1 MAKKSI
7 NLVEMAMHYRQIV
20 ILIVCCLVA
29 FGIYSLPN
37 MKKNE
42 FPDFTVREGIVAA
55 VAPGMTSQQI
65 EQQVTKRLEDY
76 IFTYKEVRKDKTYSM
91 SRDGI
96 VYIRVVLNDDL
107 DNKDEFWSKFKH
119 GISQFKS
126 SLPKSVAAVVVNDDF
141 GDTSALLITIE
152 SDEKTYAELHDY
164 ADALSD
170 RLRTISSVGRLSVSG
185 MRQEQIT
192 VRLDYDRLSHYGL
205 SDRTVASTL
214 LQNGLTTS
222 GGRVKDA
229 EKNIPVYVA
238 PSLNTAYEVGQQII
252 FSTPD
257 GGTVRL
263 RDIATITREYPDPE
277 SIITNNGKKCL
288 LLSVEMKKG
297 ENVVKMGEEIDRELE
312 AFQAQLPTE
321 VSIFRITDQSK
332 VVGDSVFDF
341 LRELATAVVTVILV
355 VLLLLPAKVAF
366 VAAFTIPVTIFTSL
380 GLFYAFGI
388 ELNTV
393 TLAALMVTLGL
404 IVDDSIIIIDNYLEQ
419 IGEGKSRW
427 YATINSATHF
437 FKSIL
442 TATLAISITFFP
454 FLVTCTGVIHDFLLS
469 FPWAISIVLFVSLIV
484 ASLFVP
490 FLQYFF
496 IRKPLKSAAQEQM
509 RPGGRKPFSFLA
521 LVQSG
526 YDWLLSCCLARPW
539 VTLAVGVVCVVLG
552 AILFASLPQKSLPTA
567 DRDQFAVEIFTPY
580 GSSLKTTAT
589 VADSVEHML
598 RRDSRVVSV
607 TSFKGTSSPRFHSS
621 YAPQMPGL
629 NYAQFIVNTASIEAT
644 VEVLDDYA
652 DVWADRFPEAVVKF
666 KQLDYTTPE
675 CPVEIRL
682 SAADEGLLVREA
694 DKVEAIMR
702 QQPDLKLVRTNYAE
716 PMPSVGIRVKSDEA
730 ARLGLSNAAIESTLA
745 LRYGSGVS
753 LASVWEGDTEVPIVI
768 TGCHSDSVS
777 ASRLGDELIP
787 VMGGL
792 RNVPLRQVAD
802 IVPEYHHGQI
812 VRRNGVPTITVMA
825 DLVRGTNAETATRN
839 VVSHVA
845 EAQLSPDVTVAVG
858 GEHEDSKEKMDPVMA
873 GLGVAAAIIFFIL
886 VSHFGKLSLSF
897 ILFACV
903 SLCVPG
909 AALGLK
915 ILGVPYS
922 VTCVLGMVSLM
933 GIIVRNG
940 IIMYDYAEELRRDEH
955 MEVPDAIYHSASRRM
970 RPIVLTSAAASVGV
984 VPMILGGSS
993 LWMPMG
999 TVVCVGTLV
1008 SMFFILTVLPCAYLV
1023 AFRKGDKARRVRLYQ
1038 EAKATV

>member
-1 MAKKSI
+1 
-7 NLVEMAMHYRQIV
+7 MHYRQIV
-20 ILIVCCLVA
+20 ILLVCCLVA

-42 FPDFTVREGIVAA
+42 FPDFTVREGIVVA
-55 VAPGMTSQQI
+55 VAPGMTSQQME
-65 EQQVTKRLEDY
+65 EQVAKRLEDY

-96 VYIRVVLNDDL
+96 VYVRVVLNDDL
-107 DNKDEFWSKFKH
+107 ENKDEFWSKFKH
-119 GISQFKS
+119 GVSQFKGN
-126 SLPKSVAAVVVNDDF
+126 LPRNVAAVVVNDDF

-152 SDEKTYAELHDY
+152 SDEKTYAELNDY
-164 ADALSD
+164 AESLCD
-170 RLRTISSVGRLSVSG
+170 RLRTISSVGRLTVSG
-185 MRQEQIT
+185 LQKEQIT
-192 VRLDYDRLSHYGL
+192 VKLDYDRLAHYGL
-205 SDRTVASTL
+205 SDRSVASTL

-229 EKNIPVYVA
+229 DKNIPVYVA
-238 PSLNTAYEVGQQII
+238 PQLNTAYEVGQQIV
-252 FSTPD
+252 FSSPD

-263 RDIATITREYPDPE
+263 RDIATIKREYPDPE
-277 SIITNNGKKCL
+277 SVITNNGRKCL

-297 ENVVKMGEEIDRELE
+297 ENVVEMGEEVDRELA
-312 AFQAQLPTE
+312 AFQSQLPTE
-321 VSIFRITDQSK
+321 VSIFRITDQSR
-332 VVGDSVFDF
+332 VVADSVADF

-355 VLLLLPAKVAF
+355 VLLLLPVKVAL

-380 GLFYAFGI
+380 GLFYALGI

-427 YATINSATHF
+427 HATINSATHF

-469 FPWAISIVLFVSLIV
+469 FPWAITIVLGVSLIV

-496 IRKPLKSAAQEQM
+496 IRKPLKTADQNKM

-521 LVQSG
+521 LVQG
-526 YDWLLSCCLARPW
+526 AYDWLLARCLSRPW
-539 VTLAVGVVCVVLG
+539 VTLAVGVLCVALG
-552 AILFASLPQKSLPTA
+552 SALFLSLPQKSLPTA

-580 GSSLKTTAT
+580 GSSLSAT
-589 VADSVEHML
+589 SAVADSVEHVL

-621 YAPQMPGL
+621 YAPQMPSR
-629 NYAQFIVNTASIEAT
+629 NYAQFIVNTVSIEAT
-644 VEVLDDYA
+644 EAVLDDYA
-652 DVWADRFPEAVVKF
+652 DVWADHFPNAVVKF
-666 KQLDYTTPE
+666 KQLDYTNPE

-682 SAADEGLLVREA
+682 SSSDEGLLVREA
-694 DKVEAIMR
+694 DRVESIMR
-702 QQPDLKLVRTNYAE
+702 QQPELKLVRTNYAE
-716 PMPSVGIRVKSDEA
+716 PMPSVGVRVKSDEA

-768 TGCHSDSVS
+768 MGCLADSVS
-777 ASRLGDELIP
+777 ASRIADELIP

-802 IVPEYHHGQI
+802 VVPEYHHGQI
-812 VRRNGVPTITVMA
+812 VRRNGVPTITIMA
-825 DLVRGTNAETATRN
+825 DVVRGANVEDVTKS
-839 VVSHVA
+839 VVSSVESA
-845 EAQLSPDVTVAVG
+845 NLSPEVSVAVG

-873 GLGVAAAIIFFIL
+873 GLAIAAVIIFFIL

-940 IIMYDYAEELRRDEH
+940 IIMYDYAEELRHDEH

-984 VPMILGGSS
+984 IPMILGGSS

-999 TVVCVGTLV
+999 TVVCVGTVV

-1023 AFRKGDKARRVRLYQ
+1023 AFRKGDKERRIRLSREQ
-1038 EAKATV
+1038 KA

>member
-1 MAKKSI
+1 
-7 NLVEMAMHYRQIV
+7 MHYRQIV
-20 ILIVCCLVA
+20 ILLVCCLVA

-42 FPDFTVREGIVAA
+42 FPDFTVREGIVVA
-55 VAPGMTSQQI
+55 VAPGMTSQQME
-65 EQQVTKRLEDY
+65 EQVAKRLEDY

-96 VYIRVVLNDDL
+96 VYVRVVLNDDL
-107 DNKDEFWSKFKH
+107 ENKDEFWSKFKH
-119 GISQFKS
+119 GVSQFKGN
-126 SLPKSVAAVVVNDDF
+126 LPRNVAAVVVNDDF

-152 SDEKTYAELHDY
+152 SDEKTYAELNDY
-164 ADALSD
+164 AESLCD
-170 RLRTISSVGRLSVSG
+170 RLRTISSVGRLTVSG
-185 MRQEQIT
+185 LQKEQIT
-192 VRLDYDRLSHYGL
+192 VKLDYDRLAHYGL
-205 SDRTVASTL
+205 SDRSVASTL

-229 EKNIPVYVA
+229 DKNIPVYVA
-238 PSLNTAYEVGQQII
+238 PQLNTAYEVGQQIV
-252 FSTPD
+252 FSSPD

-263 RDIATITREYPDPE
+263 RDIATIKREYPDPE
-277 SIITNNGKKCL
+277 SVITNNGRKCL

-297 ENVVKMGEEIDRELE
+297 ENVVEMGEEVDRELA
-312 AFQAQLPTE
+312 AFQSQLPTE
-321 VSIFRITDQSK
+321 VSIFRITDQSR
-332 VVGDSVFDF
+332 VVADSVADF

-355 VLLLLPAKVAF
+355 VLLLLPVKVAL

-380 GLFYAFGI
+380 GLFYALGI

-427 YATINSATHF
+427 HATINSATHF

-454 FLVTCTGVIHDFLLS
+454 FLVSCTGVIHDFLLS
-469 FPWAISIVLFVSLIV
+469 FPWAITIVLGVSLIV

-496 IRKPLKSAAQEQM
+496 IRKPLKTADQNKM

-521 LVQSG
+521 LVQG
-526 YDWLLSCCLARPW
+526 AYDWLLARCLSRPW
-539 VTLAVGVVCVVLG
+539 VTLAVGVLCVALG
-552 AILFASLPQKSLPTA
+552 SALFLSLPQKSLPTA

-580 GSSLKTTAT
+580 GSSLSAT
-589 VADSVEHML
+589 SAVADSVEHVL

-621 YAPQMPGL
+621 YAPQMPSR
-629 NYAQFIVNTASIEAT
+629 NYAQFIVNTVSIEAT
-644 VEVLDDYA
+644 EAVLDDYA
-652 DVWADRFPEAVVKF
+652 DVWADHFPNAVVKF
-666 KQLDYTTPE
+666 KQLDYTNPE

-682 SAADEGLLVREA
+682 SSSDEGLLVREA
-694 DKVEAIMR
+694 DRVESIMR
-702 QQPDLKLVRTNYAE
+702 QQPELKLVRTNYAE
-716 PMPSVGIRVKSDEA
+716 PMPSVGVRVKSDEA

-768 TGCHSDSVS
+768 MGCLADSVS
-777 ASRLGDELIP
+777 ASRIADELIP

-802 IVPEYHHGQI
+802 VVPEYHHGQI
-812 VRRNGVPTITVMA
+812 VRRNGVPTITIMA
-825 DLVRGTNAETATRN
+825 DVVRGANVEDVTKS
-839 VVSHVA
+839 VVSSVESA
-845 EAQLSPDVTVAVG
+845 NLSPEVSVAVG

-873 GLGVAAAIIFFIL
+873 GLAIAAVIIFFIL

-940 IIMYDYAEELRRDEH
+940 IIMYDYAEELRHDEH

-984 VPMILGGSS
+984 IPMILGGSS

-999 TVVCVGTLV
+999 TVVCVGTVV

-1023 AFRKGDKARRVRLYQ
+1023 AFRKGDKERRIRLSREQ
-1038 EAKATV
+1038 KA

>member
-1 MAKKSI
+1 
-7 NLVEMAMHYRQIV
+7 MHYRQIV
-20 ILIVCCLVA
+20 ILLVCCLVA

-42 FPDFTVREGIVAA
+42 FPDFTVREGIVVA
-55 VAPGMTSQQI
+55 VAPGMTSQQME
-65 EQQVTKRLEDY
+65 EQVAKRLEDY

-96 VYIRVVLNDDL
+96 VYVRVVLNDDL
-107 DNKDEFWSKFKH
+107 ENKDEFWSKFKH
-119 GISQFKS
+119 GVSQFKGN
-126 SLPKSVAAVVVNDDF
+126 LPRNVAAVVVNDDF

-152 SDEKTYAELHDY
+152 SDEKTYAELNDY
-164 ADALSD
+164 AESLCD
-170 RLRTISSVGRLSVSG
+170 RLRTISSVGRLTVSG
-185 MRQEQIT
+185 LQKEQIT
-192 VRLDYDRLSHYGL
+192 VKLDYDRLAHYGL
-205 SDRTVASTL
+205 SDRSVASTL

-229 EKNIPVYVA
+229 DKNIPVYVA
-238 PSLNTAYEVGQQII
+238 PQLNTAYEVGQQIV
-252 FSTPD
+252 FSSPD

-263 RDIATITREYPDPE
+263 RDIATIKREYPDPE
-277 SIITNNGKKCL
+277 SVITNNGRKCL

-297 ENVVKMGEEIDRELE
+297 ENVVEMGEEVDRELA
-312 AFQAQLPTE
+312 AFQSQLPTE
-321 VSIFRITDQSK
+321 VSIFRITDQSR
-332 VVGDSVFDF
+332 VVADSVADF

-355 VLLLLPAKVAF
+355 VLLLLPVKVAL

-380 GLFYAFGI
+380 GLFYALGI

-427 YATINSATHF
+427 HATINSATHF

-469 FPWAISIVLFVSLIV
+469 FPWAITIVLGVSLIV

-496 IRKPLKSAAQEQM
+496 IRKPLKTADQNKM

-521 LVQSG
+521 LVQG
-526 YDWLLSCCLARPW
+526 AYDWLLARCLSRPW
-539 VTLAVGVVCVVLG
+539 VTLAVGVLCVALG
-552 AILFASLPQKSLPTA
+552 AALFLSLPQKSLPTA

-580 GSSLKTTAT
+580 GSSLSAT
-589 VADSVEHML
+589 SAVADSVEHVL

-621 YAPQMPGL
+621 YAPQMPSR
-629 NYAQFIVNTASIEAT
+629 NYAQFIVNTVSIEAT
-644 VEVLDDYA
+644 EAVLDDYA
-652 DVWADRFPEAVVKF
+652 DVWADHFPNAVVKF
-666 KQLDYTTPE
+666 KQLDYTNPE

-682 SAADEGLLVREA
+682 SSSDEGLLVREA
-694 DKVEAIMR
+694 DRVESIMR
-702 QQPDLKLVRTNYAE
+702 QQPELKLVRTNYAE
-716 PMPSVGIRVKSDEA
+716 PMPSVGVRVKSDEA

-768 TGCHSDSVS
+768 MGCLADSVS
-777 ASRLGDELIP
+777 ASRIADELIP

-802 IVPEYHHGQI
+802 VVPEYHHGQI
-812 VRRNGVPTITVMA
+812 VRRNGVPTITIMA
-825 DLVRGTNAETATRN
+825 DVVRGANVEDVTKS
-839 VVSHVA
+839 VVSSVESA
-845 EAQLSPDVTVAVG
+845 NLSPEVSVAVG

-873 GLGVAAAIIFFIL
+873 GLAIAAVIIFFIL

-897 ILFACV
+897 ILFAGV

-940 IIMYDYAEELRRDEH
+940 IIMYDYAEELRHDEH

-984 VPMILGGSS
+984 IPMILGGSS

-999 TVVCVGTLV
+999 TVVCVGTVV

-1023 AFRKGDKARRVRLYQ
+1023 AFRKRDKERRIRLSREQ
-1038 EAKATV
+1038 KA

>member
-1 MAKKSI
+1 MAKKRT
-7 NLVEMAMHYRQIV
+7 NLVEAAMHYRQIV
-20 ILIVCCLVA
+20 ILLVCCLVA

-42 FPDFTVREGIVAA
+42 FPDFTVREGIVVA
-55 VAPGMTSQQI
+55 VAPGMTSQQME
-65 EQQVTKRLEDY
+65 EQVAKRLEDY
-76 IFTYKEVRKDKTYSM
+76 VFTYKEVRKDKTYSM

-96 VYIRVVLNDDL
+96 VYVRVTLNDDL
-107 DNKDEFWSKFKH
+107 ENKDEFWSKFKH

-126 SLPKSVAAVVVNDDF
+126 QLPRNVAAVVVNDDF

-152 SDEKTYAELHDY
+152 SDEKTYAELNDY
-164 ADALSD
+164 AESLCD
-170 RLRTISSVGRLSVSG
+170 RLRTIESVGRLTVSG
-185 MRQEQIT
+185 MRNEQIT
-192 VRLDYDRLSHYGL
+192 VRLDYDRLAHYGL
-205 SDRTVASTL
+205 SDRSVASTL

-229 EKNIPVYVA
+229 DKNIPVYVA
-238 PSLNTAYEVGQQII
+238 PQLNTAYEVGQQIV
-252 FSTPD
+252 FSSPD

-263 RDIATITREYPDPE
+263 RDIATISREYPDPE
-277 SIITNNGKKCL
+277 SVITNNGRKCL

-297 ENVVKMGEEIDRELE
+297 ENVVELGEEVDREL
-312 AFQAQLPTE
+312 ASFQSQLPTE
-321 VSIFRITDQSK
+321 VSIFRITDQSR
-332 VVGDSVFDF
+332 VVADSVSDF

-355 VLLLLPAKVAF
+355 VLLLLPVKVAL

-427 YATINSATHF
+427 HATINSATHF

-469 FPWAISIVLFVSLIV
+469 FPWAISIVLGVSLIV

-496 IRKPLKSAAQEQM
+496 IRKPLKTADQNKM

-521 LVQSG
+521 LVQSA
-526 YDWLLSCCLARPW
+526 YDWLLARCLARPW

-552 AILFASLPQKSLPTA
+552 SVLFLSLPQKSLPTA

-580 GSSLKTTAT
+580 GSSLVSTSA
-589 VADSVEHML
+589 VADSVEHVL
-598 RRDSRVVSV
+598 RRDPRVVSV

-621 YAPQMPGL
+621 YAPQMPGR
-629 NYAQFIVNTASIEAT
+629 NYAQFIVNTLSIEAT
-644 VEVLDDYA
+644 VAVLDDYA
-652 DVWADRFPEAVVKF
+652 DVWADRFPNAVVKF

-682 SAADEGLLVREA
+682 SSSDEGLLIREA
-694 DKVEAIMR
+694 DKVESIMR

-716 PMPSVGIRVKSDEA
+716 PMPSVGIRVKPDEA

-753 LASVWEGDTEVPIVI
+753 LASVWEDDTEVPIVI
-768 TGCHSDSVS
+768 MGCHADSVS
-777 ASRLGDELIP
+777 ASHIADELIP

-825 DLVRGTNAETATRN
+825 DVVRGAN
-839 VVSHVA
+839 VEDVTKAVVGSVA
-845 EAQLSPDVTVAVG
+845 AANLSPEVSVAVG

-873 GLGVAAAIIFFIL
+873 GLAIAAVIIFFIL
-886 VSHFGKLSLSF
+886 VSHFGKLSLSL
-897 ILFACV
+897 ILFVCV

-940 IIMYDYAEELRRDEH
+940 IIMFDYAEELRHGEH

-984 VPMILGGSS
+984 IPMIWGGSS

-999 TVVCVGTLV
+999 TVVCVGTVV

-1023 AFRKGDKARRVRLYQ
+1023 AFRSGDKERRIRLSRERKVQ
-1038 EAKATV
+1038 

>member
-1 MAKKSI
+1 
-7 NLVEMAMHYRQIV
+7 MHYRQIV
-20 ILIVCCLVA
+20 ILLVCCLVA

-42 FPDFTVREGIVAA
+42 FPDFTVREGIVVA
-55 VAPGMTSQQI
+55 VAPGMTSQQME
-65 EQQVTKRLEDY
+65 EQVAKRLEDY

-96 VYIRVVLNDDL
+96 VYVRVVLNDDL
-107 DNKDEFWSKFKH
+107 ENKDEFWSKFKH
-119 GISQFKS
+119 GVSQFKGN
-126 SLPKSVAAVVVNDDF
+126 LPRNVAAVVVNDDF

-152 SDEKTYAELHDY
+152 SDEKTYAELNDY
-164 ADALSD
+164 AESLCD
-170 RLRTISSVGRLSVSG
+170 RLRTISSVGRLTVSG
-185 MRQEQIT
+185 LQKEQIT
-192 VRLDYDRLSHYGL
+192 VKLDYDRLAHYGL
-205 SDRTVASTL
+205 SDRSVASTL

-229 EKNIPVYVA
+229 DKNIPVYVA
-238 PSLNTAYEVGQQII
+238 PQLNTAYEVGQQIV
-252 FSTPD
+252 FSSPD

-263 RDIATITREYPDPE
+263 RDIATIKREYPDPE
-277 SIITNNGKKCL
+277 SVITNNGRKCL

-297 ENVVKMGEEIDRELE
+297 ENVVEMGEEVDRELA
-312 AFQAQLPTE
+312 AFQSQLPTE
-321 VSIFRITDQSK
+321 VSIFRITDQSR
-332 VVGDSVFDF
+332 VVADSVADF

-355 VLLLLPAKVAF
+355 VLLLLPVKVAL

-380 GLFYAFGI
+380 GLFYALGI

-427 YATINSATHF
+427 HATINSATHF

-469 FPWAISIVLFVSLIV
+469 FPWAITIVLGVSLIV

-496 IRKPLKSAAQEQM
+496 IRKPLKTADQNKM

-521 LVQSG
+521 LVQG
-526 YDWLLSCCLARPW
+526 AYDWLLARCLSRPW
-539 VTLAVGVVCVVLG
+539 VTLASGVLCVALG
-552 AILFASLPQKSLPTA
+552 AALFLSLPQKSLPTA

-580 GSSLKTTAT
+580 GSSLSAT
-589 VADSVEHML
+589 SAVADSVEHVL

-621 YAPQMPGL
+621 YAPQMPSR
-629 NYAQFIVNTASIEAT
+629 NYAQFIVNTVSIEAT
-644 VEVLDDYA
+644 EAVLDDYA
-652 DVWADRFPEAVVKF
+652 DVWADHFPNAVVKF
-666 KQLDYTTPE
+666 KQLDYTNPE

-682 SAADEGLLVREA
+682 SSSDEGLLVREA
-694 DKVEAIMR
+694 DRVESIMR
-702 QQPDLKLVRTNYAE
+702 QQPELKLVRTNYAE
-716 PMPSVGIRVKSDEA
+716 PMPSVGVRVKSDEA

-768 TGCHSDSVS
+768 MGCLADSVS
-777 ASRLGDELIP
+777 ASRIADELIP

-802 IVPEYHHGQI
+802 VVPEYHHGQI
-812 VRRNGVPTITVMA
+812 VRRNGVPTITIMA
-825 DLVRGTNAETATRN
+825 DVVRGANVEDVTKS
-839 VVSHVA
+839 VVSSVESA
-845 EAQLSPDVTVAVG
+845 NLSPEVSVAVG

-873 GLGVAAAIIFFIL
+873 GLAIAAVIIFFIL

-940 IIMYDYAEELRRDEH
+940 IIMYDYAEELRHDEH

-984 VPMILGGSS
+984 IPMILGGSS

-999 TVVCVGTLV
+999 TVVCVGTVV

-1023 AFRKGDKARRVRLYQ
+1023 AFRKRDKERRIRLSREQ
-1038 EAKATV
+1038 KA

>member
-1 MAKKSI
+1 
-7 NLVEMAMHYRQIV
+7 MHYRQIV
-20 ILIVCCLVA
+20 ILLVCCLVA

-42 FPDFTVREGIVAA
+42 FPDFTVREGIVVA
-55 VAPGMTSQQI
+55 VAPGMTSQQME
-65 EQQVTKRLEDY
+65 EQVAKRLEDY

-96 VYIRVVLNDDL
+96 VYVRVVLNDDL
-107 DNKDEFWSKFKH
+107 ENKDEFWSKFKH
-119 GISQFKS
+119 GVSQFKGN
-126 SLPKSVAAVVVNDDF
+126 LPRNVAAVVVNDDF

-152 SDEKTYAELHDY
+152 SDEKTYTELNDY
-164 ADALSD
+164 AESLCD
-170 RLRTISSVGRLSVSG
+170 RLRTISSVGRLTVSG
-185 MRQEQIT
+185 LQKEQIT
-192 VRLDYDRLSHYGL
+192 VKLDYDRLAHYGL
-205 SDRTVASTL
+205 SDRSVASTL

-229 EKNIPVYVA
+229 DKNIPVYVA
-238 PSLNTAYEVGQQII
+238 PQLNTAYEVGQQIV
-252 FSTPD
+252 FSSPD

-263 RDIATITREYPDPE
+263 RDIATIKREYPDPE
-277 SIITNNGKKCL
+277 SVITNNGRKCL

-297 ENVVKMGEEIDRELE
+297 ENVVEMGEEVDRELA
-312 AFQAQLPTE
+312 AFQSQLPTE
-321 VSIFRITDQSK
+321 VSIFRITDQSR
-332 VVGDSVFDF
+332 VVADSVADF

-355 VLLLLPAKVAF
+355 VLLLLPVKVAL

-380 GLFYAFGI
+380 GLFYALGI

-427 YATINSATHF
+427 HATINSATHF

-469 FPWAISIVLFVSLIV
+469 FPWAITIVLGVSLIV

-496 IRKPLKSAAQEQM
+496 IRKPLKTADQNKM

-521 LVQSG
+521 LVQG
-526 YDWLLSCCLARPW
+526 AYDWLLARCLSRPW
-539 VTLAVGVVCVVLG
+539 VTLAVGVLCVALG
-552 AILFASLPQKSLPTA
+552 AALFLSLPQKSLPTA

-580 GSSLKTTAT
+580 GSSLSAT
-589 VADSVEHML
+589 SAVADSVEHVL

-621 YAPQMPGL
+621 YAPQMPSR
-629 NYAQFIVNTASIEAT
+629 NYAQFIVNTVSIEAT
-644 VEVLDDYA
+644 EDVLDDYA
-652 DVWADRFPEAVVKF
+652 DVWADHFPNAVVKF
-666 KQLDYTTPE
+666 KQLDYTNPE

-682 SAADEGLLVREA
+682 SSSDEGLLVREA
-694 DKVEAIMR
+694 DRVESIMR
-702 QQPDLKLVRTNYAE
+702 QQPELKLVRTNYAE
-716 PMPSVGIRVKSDEA
+716 PMPSVGVRVKSDEA

-768 TGCHSDSVS
+768 MGCLADSVS
-777 ASRLGDELIP
+777 ASRIADELIP

-802 IVPEYHHGQI
+802 VVPEYHHGQI
-812 VRRNGVPTITVMA
+812 VRRNGVPTITIMA
-825 DLVRGTNAETATRN
+825 DVVRGANVEDVTKS
-839 VVSHVA
+839 VVSSVESA
-845 EAQLSPDVTVAVG
+845 NLSPEVSVAVG

-873 GLGVAAAIIFFIL
+873 GLAIAAVIIFFIL

-940 IIMYDYAEELRRDEH
+940 IIMYDYAEELRHDEH

-984 VPMILGGSS
+984 IPMILDGSS

-999 TVVCVGTLV
+999 TVVCVGTVV

-1023 AFRKGDKARRVRLYQ
+1023 AFRKGDKERRIRLSREQ
-1038 EAKATV
+1038 KA

>member
-1 MAKKSI
+1 
-7 NLVEMAMHYRQIV
+7 MHYRQIV
-20 ILIVCCLVA
+20 ILLVCCLVA

-42 FPDFTVREGIVAA
+42 FPDFTVREGIVVA
-55 VAPGMTSQQI
+55 VAPGMTSQQME
-65 EQQVTKRLEDY
+65 EQVAKRLEDY

-96 VYIRVVLNDDL
+96 VYVRVVLNDDL
-107 DNKDEFWSKFKH
+107 ENKDEFWSKFKH
-119 GISQFKS
+119 GVSQFKGN
-126 SLPKSVAAVVVNDDF
+126 LPRNVAAVVVNDDF

-152 SDEKTYAELHDY
+152 SDEKTYAELNDY
-164 ADALSD
+164 AESLCD
-170 RLRTISSVGRLSVSG
+170 RLRTISSVGRLTVSG
-185 MRQEQIT
+185 LQKEQIT
-192 VRLDYDRLSHYGL
+192 VKLDYDRLAHYGL
-205 SDRTVASTL
+205 SDRSVASTL

-229 EKNIPVYVA
+229 DKNIPVYVA
-238 PSLNTAYEVGQQII
+238 PQLNTAYEVGQQIV
-252 FSTPD
+252 FSSPD

-263 RDIATITREYPDPE
+263 RDIATIKREYPDPE
-277 SIITNNGKKCL
+277 SVITNNGRKCL

-297 ENVVKMGEEIDRELE
+297 ENVVEMGEEVDRELA
-312 AFQAQLPTE
+312 AFQSQLPTE
-321 VSIFRITDQSK
+321 VSIFRITDQSR
-332 VVGDSVFDF
+332 VVADSVADF

-355 VLLLLPAKVAF
+355 VLLLLPVKVAL

-380 GLFYAFGI
+380 GLFYALGI

-427 YATINSATHF
+427 HATINSATHF

-469 FPWAISIVLFVSLIV
+469 FPWAITIVLGVSLIV

-496 IRKPLKSAAQEQM
+496 IRKPLKTADQNKM

-521 LVQSG
+521 LVQG
-526 YDWLLSCCLARPW
+526 AYDWLLARCLSRPW
-539 VTLAVGVVCVVLG
+539 VTLAVGVLCVALG
-552 AILFASLPQKSLPTA
+552 AALFLSLPQKSLPTA

-580 GSSLKTTAT
+580 GSSLSAT
-589 VADSVEHML
+589 SAVADSVEHVL

-621 YAPQMPGL
+621 YAPQMPSR
-629 NYAQFIVNTASIEAT
+629 NYAQFIVNTVSIEAT
-644 VEVLDDYA
+644 EAVLDDYA
-652 DVWADRFPEAVVKF
+652 DVWADHFPNAVVKF
-666 KQLDYTTPE
+666 KQLDYTNPE

-682 SAADEGLLVREA
+682 SSSDEGLLVREA
-694 DKVEAIMR
+694 DRVESIMR
-702 QQPDLKLVRTNYAE
+702 QQPELKLVRTNYAE
-716 PMPSVGIRVKSDEA
+716 PMPSVGVRVKSDEA

-768 TGCHSDSVS
+768 MGCLADSVS
-777 ASRLGDELIP
+777 ASRIADELIP

-802 IVPEYHHGQI
+802 VVPEYHHGQI
-812 VRRNGVPTITVMA
+812 VRRNGVPTITIMA
-825 DLVRGTNAETATRN
+825 DVVRGANVEDVTKS
-839 VVSHVA
+839 VVSSVESA
-845 EAQLSPDVTVAVG
+845 NLSPEVSVAVG

-873 GLGVAAAIIFFIL
+873 GLAIAAVIIFFIL

-940 IIMYDYAEELRRDEH
+940 IIMYDYAEELRHDEH

-984 VPMILGGSS
+984 IPMILGGSS

-999 TVVCVGTLV
+999 TVVCVGTVV

-1023 AFRKGDKARRVRLYQ
+1023 AFRKGDKERRIRLSREQ
-1038 EAKATV
+1038 KA

>member
-1 MAKKSI
+1 
-7 NLVEMAMHYRQIV
+7 MHYRQIV
-20 ILIVCCLVA
+20 ILLVCCLVA

-42 FPDFTVREGIVAA
+42 FPDFTVREGIVVA
-55 VAPGMTSQQI
+55 VAPGMTSQQME
-65 EQQVTKRLEDY
+65 EQVAKRLEDY

-96 VYIRVVLNDDL
+96 VYVRVVLNDDL
-107 DNKDEFWSKFKH
+107 ENKDEFWSKFKH
-119 GISQFKS
+119 GVSQFKGN
-126 SLPKSVAAVVVNDDF
+126 LPHNVAAVVVNDDF

-152 SDEKTYAELHDY
+152 SDEKTYAELNDY
-164 ADALSD
+164 AESLCD
-170 RLRTISSVGRLSVSG
+170 RLRTISSVGRLTVSG
-185 MRQEQIT
+185 LQKEQIT
-192 VRLDYDRLSHYGL
+192 VKLDYDRLAHYGL
-205 SDRTVASTL
+205 SDRSVASTL

-229 EKNIPVYVA
+229 DKNIPVYVA
-238 PSLNTAYEVGQQII
+238 PQLNTAYEVGQQIV
-252 FSTPD
+252 FSSPD

-263 RDIATITREYPDPE
+263 RDIATIKREYPDPE
-277 SIITNNGKKCL
+277 SVITNNGRKCL

-297 ENVVKMGEEIDRELE
+297 ENVVEMGEEVDRELA
-312 AFQAQLPTE
+312 AFQSQLPTE
-321 VSIFRITDQSK
+321 VSIFRITDQSR
-332 VVGDSVFDF
+332 VVADSVADF

-355 VLLLLPAKVAF
+355 VLLLLPVKVAL

-380 GLFYAFGI
+380 GLFYALGI

-427 YATINSATHF
+427 HATINSATHF

-469 FPWAISIVLFVSLIV
+469 FPWAITIVLGVSLIV

-496 IRKPLKSAAQEQM
+496 IRKPLKTADQNKM

-521 LVQSG
+521 LVQG
-526 YDWLLSCCLARPW
+526 AYDWLLARCLSRPW
-539 VTLAVGVVCVVLG
+539 VTLAVGVLCVALG
-552 AILFASLPQKSLPTA
+552 SALFLSLPQKSLPTA
-567 DRDQFAVEIFTPY
+567 DRDQFAVEILTPY
-580 GSSLKTTAT
+580 GSSLSAT
-589 VADSVEHML
+589 SAVADSVEHVL

-621 YAPQMPGL
+621 YAPQMPSR
-629 NYAQFIVNTASIEAT
+629 NYAQFIVNTVSIEAT
-644 VEVLDDYA
+644 EAVLDDYA
-652 DVWADRFPEAVVKF
+652 DVWADHFPNAVVKF
-666 KQLDYTTPE
+666 KQLDYTNPE

-682 SAADEGLLVREA
+682 SSSDEGLLVREA
-694 DKVEAIMR
+694 DRVESIMR
-702 QQPDLKLVRTNYAE
+702 QQPELKLVRTNYAE
-716 PMPSVGIRVKSDEA
+716 PMPSVGVRVKSDEA

-768 TGCHSDSVS
+768 MGCLADSVS
-777 ASRLGDELIP
+777 ASRIADELIP

-802 IVPEYHHGQI
+802 VVPEYHHGQI

-825 DLVRGTNAETATRN
+825 DVVRGANVEDVTKS
-839 VVSHVA
+839 VVSSVESA
-845 EAQLSPDVTVAVG
+845 NLSPEVSVAVG

-873 GLGVAAAIIFFIL
+873 GLAIAAVIIFFIL

-940 IIMYDYAEELRRDEH
+940 IIMYDYAEELRHDEH

-984 VPMILGGSS
+984 IPMILGGSS

-999 TVVCVGTLV
+999 TVVCVGTVV

-1023 AFRKGDKARRVRLYQ
+1023 AFRKGDKERRVRLSR
-1038 EAKATV
+1038 ERKA

>member
-1 MAKKSI
+1 
-7 NLVEMAMHYRQIV
+7 MHYRQIV
-20 ILIVCCLVA
+20 ILLVCCLVA

-42 FPDFTVREGIVAA
+42 FPDFTVREGIVVA
-55 VAPGMTSQQI
+55 VAPGMTSQQME
-65 EQQVTKRLEDY
+65 EQVAKRLEDY

-96 VYIRVVLNDDL
+96 VYVRVVLNDDL
-107 DNKDEFWSKFKH
+107 ENKDEFWSKFKH
-119 GISQFKS
+119 GVSQFKGN
-126 SLPKSVAAVVVNDDF
+126 LPRNVAAVVVNDDF

-152 SDEKTYAELHDY
+152 SDEKTYTELNDY
-164 ADALSD
+164 AESLCD
-170 RLRTISSVGRLSVSG
+170 RLRTISSVGRLTVSG
-185 MRQEQIT
+185 LQKEQIT
-192 VRLDYDRLSHYGL
+192 VKLDYDRLAHYGL
-205 SDRTVASTL
+205 SDRSVASTL

-229 EKNIPVYVA
+229 DKNIPVYVA
-238 PSLNTAYEVGQQII
+238 PQLNTAYEVGQQIV
-252 FSTPD
+252 FSSPD

-263 RDIATITREYPDPE
+263 RDIATIKREYPDPE
-277 SIITNNGKKCL
+277 SVITNNGRKCL

-297 ENVVKMGEEIDRELE
+297 ENVVEMGEEVDRELA
-312 AFQAQLPTE
+312 AFQSQLPTE
-321 VSIFRITDQSK
+321 VSIFRITDQSR
-332 VVGDSVFDF
+332 VVADSVADF

-355 VLLLLPAKVAF
+355 VLLLLPVKVAL

-380 GLFYAFGI
+380 GLFYALGI

-427 YATINSATHF
+427 HATINSATHF

-469 FPWAISIVLFVSLIV
+469 FPWAITIVLGVSLIV

-496 IRKPLKSAAQEQM
+496 IRKPLKTADQNKM

-521 LVQSG
+521 LVQG
-526 YDWLLSCCLARPW
+526 AYDWLLARCLSRPW
-539 VTLAVGVVCVVLG
+539 VTLAVGVICVALG
-552 AILFASLPQKSLPTA
+552 SALFLSLPQKSLPTA

-580 GSSLKTTAT
+580 GSSLSAT
-589 VADSVEHML
+589 SAVADSVEHVL

-621 YAPQMPGL
+621 YAPQMPSR
-629 NYAQFIVNTASIEAT
+629 NYAQFIVNTVSIEAT
-644 VEVLDDYA
+644 EAVLDDYA
-652 DVWADRFPEAVVKF
+652 DVWADHFPNAVVKF
-666 KQLDYTTPE
+666 KQLDYTNPE

-682 SAADEGLLVREA
+682 SSSDEGLLVREA
-694 DKVEAIMR
+694 DRVESIMR
-702 QQPDLKLVRTNYAE
+702 QQPELKLVRTNYAE
-716 PMPSVGIRVKSDEA
+716 PMPSVGVRVKSDEA

-768 TGCHSDSVS
+768 MGCLADSVS
-777 ASRLGDELIP
+777 ASRIADELIP

-802 IVPEYHHGQI
+802 VVPEYHHGQI

-825 DLVRGTNAETATRN
+825 DVVRGANVEDVTKS
-839 VVSHVA
+839 VVSSVESA
-845 EAQLSPDVTVAVG
+845 NLSPEVSVAVG

-873 GLGVAAAIIFFIL
+873 GLAIAAVIIFFIL

-940 IIMYDYAEELRRDEH
+940 IIMYDYAEELRHDEH

-984 VPMILGGSS
+984 IPMILGGSS

-999 TVVCVGTLV
+999 TVVCVGTVV

-1023 AFRKGDKARRVRLYQ
+1023 AFRKGDKERRIRLSREQ
-1038 EAKATV
+1038 KA

>member
-1 MAKKSI
+1 
-7 NLVEMAMHYRQIV
+7 MHYRQIV
-20 ILIVCCLVA
+20 ILLVCCLVA

-42 FPDFTVREGIVAA
+42 FPDFTVREGIVVA
-55 VAPGMTSQQI
+55 VAPGMTSQQME
-65 EQQVTKRLEDY
+65 EQVAKRLEDY

-96 VYIRVVLNDDL
+96 VYVRVVLNDDL
-107 DNKDEFWSKFKH
+107 ENKDEFWSKFKH
-119 GISQFKS
+119 GVSQFKGN
-126 SLPKSVAAVVVNDDF
+126 LPRNVAAVVVNDDF

-152 SDEKTYAELHDY
+152 SDEKTYAELNDY
-164 ADALSD
+164 AESLCD
-170 RLRTISSVGRLSVSG
+170 RLRTISSVGRLTVSG
-185 MRQEQIT
+185 LQKEQIT
-192 VRLDYDRLSHYGL
+192 VKLDYDRLAHYGL
-205 SDRTVASTL
+205 SDRSVASTL

-229 EKNIPVYVA
+229 DKNIPVYVA
-238 PSLNTAYEVGQQII
+238 PQLNTAYEVGQQIV
-252 FSTPD
+252 FSSPD

-263 RDIATITREYPDPE
+263 RDIATIKREYPDPE
-277 SIITNNGKKCL
+277 SVITNNGRKCL

-297 ENVVKMGEEIDRELE
+297 ENVVEMGEEVDRELA
-312 AFQAQLPTE
+312 AFQSQLPTE
-321 VSIFRITDQSK
+321 VSLFRITDQSR
-332 VVGDSVFDF
+332 VVADSVADF

-355 VLLLLPAKVAF
+355 VLLLLPVKVAL

-380 GLFYAFGI
+380 GLFYALGI

-427 YATINSATHF
+427 HATINSATHF

-469 FPWAISIVLFVSLIV
+469 FPWAITIVLGVSLIV

-496 IRKPLKSAAQEQM
+496 IRKPLKTADQNKM

-521 LVQSG
+521 LVQG
-526 YDWLLSCCLARPW
+526 AYDWLLARCLSRPW
-539 VTLAVGVVCVVLG
+539 VTLAVGVLCVALG
-552 AILFASLPQKSLPTA
+552 AALFISLPQKSLPTA

-580 GSSLKTTAT
+580 GSSLSAT
-589 VADSVEHML
+589 SAVADSVEHVL

-621 YAPQMPGL
+621 YAPQMPSR
-629 NYAQFIVNTASIEAT
+629 NYAQFIVNTVSIEAT
-644 VEVLDDYA
+644 EAVLDDYA
-652 DVWADRFPEAVVKF
+652 DVWADHFPNAVVKF
-666 KQLDYTTPE
+666 KQLDYTNPE

-682 SAADEGLLVREA
+682 SSSDEGLLVREA
-694 DKVEAIMR
+694 DRVESFMR
-702 QQPDLKLVRTNYAE
+702 QQPELKLVRTNYAE
-716 PMPSVGIRVKSDEA
+716 PMPSVGVRVKSDEA

-768 TGCHSDSVS
+768 MGCLADSVS
-777 ASRLGDELIP
+777 ASRIADELIP

-802 IVPEYHHGQI
+802 VVPEYHHGQI

-825 DLVRGTNAETATRN
+825 DVVRGANVEDVTKS
-839 VVSHVA
+839 VVSSVESA
-845 EAQLSPDVTVAVG
+845 NLSPEVSVAVG

-873 GLGVAAAIIFFIL
+873 GLAIAAVIIFFIL

-940 IIMYDYAEELRRDEH
+940 IIMYDYAEELRHDEH

-984 VPMILGGSS
+984 IPMILGGSS

-999 TVVCVGTLV
+999 TVVCVGTVV

-1023 AFRKGDKARRVRLYQ
+1023 AFRKRDKERRIRLSR
-1038 EAKATV
+1038 ERKA

>member
-1 MAKKSI
+1 
-7 NLVEMAMHYRQIV
+7 MHYRQIV
-20 ILIVCCLVA
+20 ILLVCCLVA

-42 FPDFTVREGIVAA
+42 FPDFTVREGIVVA
-55 VAPGMTSQQI
+55 VAPGMTSQQME
-65 EQQVTKRLEDY
+65 EQVAKRLEDY

-96 VYIRVVLNDDL
+96 VYVRVVLNDDL
-107 DNKDEFWSKFKH
+107 ENKDEFWSKFKH
-119 GISQFKS
+119 GVSQFKGN
-126 SLPKSVAAVVVNDDF
+126 LPHNVAAVVVNDDF

-152 SDEKTYAELHDY
+152 SDEKTYAELNDY
-164 ADALSD
+164 AESLCD
-170 RLRTISSVGRLSVSG
+170 RLRTISSVGRLTVSG
-185 MRQEQIT
+185 LQKEQIT
-192 VRLDYDRLSHYGL
+192 VKLDYDRLAHYGL
-205 SDRTVASTL
+205 SDRSVASTL

-229 EKNIPVYVA
+229 DKNIPVYVA
-238 PSLNTAYEVGQQII
+238 PQLNTAYEVGQQIV
-252 FSTPD
+252 FSSPD

-263 RDIATITREYPDPE
+263 RDIATIKREYPDPE
-277 SIITNNGKKCL
+277 SVITNNGRKCL

-297 ENVVKMGEEIDRELE
+297 ENVVEMGEEVDRELA
-312 AFQAQLPTE
+312 AFQSQLPTE
-321 VSIFRITDQSK
+321 VSIFRITDQSR
-332 VVGDSVFDF
+332 VVADSVADF

-355 VLLLLPAKVAF
+355 VLLLLPVKVAL

-380 GLFYAFGI
+380 GLFYALGI

-427 YATINSATHF
+427 HATINSATHF

-469 FPWAISIVLFVSLIV
+469 FPWAITIVLGVSLIV

-496 IRKPLKSAAQEQM
+496 IRKPLKTADQNKM

-521 LVQSG
+521 LVQG
-526 YDWLLSCCLARPW
+526 AYDWLLARCLSRPW
-539 VTLAVGVVCVVLG
+539 VTLAVGVLCVALG
-552 AILFASLPQKSLPTA
+552 SALFLSLPQKSLPTA
-567 DRDQFAVEIFTPY
+567 DRDQFAVEILTPY
-580 GSSLKTTAT
+580 GSSLSAT
-589 VADSVEHML
+589 SAVADSVEHVL

-621 YAPQMPGL
+621 YAPQMPSR
-629 NYAQFIVNTASIEAT
+629 NYAQFIVNTVSIEAT
-644 VEVLDDYA
+644 EAVLDDYA
-652 DVWADRFPEAVVKF
+652 DVWADHFPNAVVKF
-666 KQLDYTTPE
+666 KQLDYTNPE

-682 SAADEGLLVREA
+682 SSSDEGLLVREA
-694 DKVEAIMR
+694 DRVESIMR
-702 QQPDLKLVRTNYAE
+702 QQPELKLVRTNYAE
-716 PMPSVGIRVKSDEA
+716 PMPSVGVRVKSDEA

-768 TGCHSDSVS
+768 MGCLADSVS
-777 ASRLGDELIP
+777 ASRIADELIP

-802 IVPEYHHGQI
+802 VVPEYHHGQI

-825 DLVRGTNAETATRN
+825 DVVRGANVEDVTKS
-839 VVSHVA
+839 VVSSVERA
-845 EAQLSPDVTVAVG
+845 NLSPEVSVAVG

-873 GLGVAAAIIFFIL
+873 GLAIAAVIIFFIL

-940 IIMYDYAEELRRDEH
+940 IIMYDYAEELRHDEH

-984 VPMILGGSS
+984 IPMILGGSS

-999 TVVCVGTLV
+999 TVVCVGTVV

-1023 AFRKGDKARRVRLYQ
+1023 AFRKGDKERRVRLSR
-1038 EAKATV
+1038 ERKA

>member
-1 MAKKSI
+1 
-7 NLVEMAMHYRQIV
+7 MHYRQIV
-20 ILIVCCLVA
+20 ILLVCCLVA

-42 FPDFTVREGIVAA
+42 FPDFTVREGIVVA
-55 VAPGMTSQQI
+55 VAPGMTSQQME
-65 EQQVTKRLEDY
+65 EQVAKRLEDY

-96 VYIRVVLNDDL
+96 VYVRVVLNDDL
-107 DNKDEFWSKFKH
+107 ENKDEFWSKFKH
-119 GISQFKS
+119 GVSQFKGN
-126 SLPKSVAAVVVNDDF
+126 LPRNVAAVVVNDDF

-152 SDEKTYAELHDY
+152 SDEKTYTELNDY
-164 ADALSD
+164 AESLCD
-170 RLRTISSVGRLSVSG
+170 RLRTISSVGRLTVSG
-185 MRQEQIT
+185 LQKEQIT
-192 VRLDYDRLSHYGL
+192 VKLDYDRLAHYGL
-205 SDRTVASTL
+205 SDRSVASTL

-229 EKNIPVYVA
+229 DKNIPVYVA
-238 PSLNTAYEVGQQII
+238 PQLNTAYEVGQQIV
-252 FSTPD
+252 FSSPD

-263 RDIATITREYPDPE
+263 RDIATIKREYPDPE
-277 SIITNNGKKCL
+277 SVITNNGRKCL

-297 ENVVKMGEEIDRELE
+297 ENVVEMGEEVDRELA
-312 AFQAQLPTE
+312 AFQSQLPTE
-321 VSIFRITDQSK
+321 VSIFRITDQSR
-332 VVGDSVFDF
+332 VVADSVADF

-355 VLLLLPAKVAF
+355 VLLLLPVKVAL

-380 GLFYAFGI
+380 GLFYALGI

-427 YATINSATHF
+427 HATINSATHF

-469 FPWAISIVLFVSLIV
+469 FPWAITIVLGVSLIV

-496 IRKPLKSAAQEQM
+496 IRKPLKTADQNKM

-521 LVQSG
+521 LVQG
-526 YDWLLSCCLARPW
+526 AYDWLLARCLSRPW
-539 VTLAVGVVCVVLG
+539 VTLAVGVICVALG
-552 AILFASLPQKSLPTA
+552 SALFLSLPQKSLPTA

-580 GSSLKTTAT
+580 GSSLSAT
-589 VADSVEHML
+589 SAVADSVEHVL

-621 YAPQMPGL
+621 YAPQMPSR
-629 NYAQFIVNTASIEAT
+629 NYAQFIVNTVSIEAT
-644 VEVLDDYA
+644 EAVLDDYA
-652 DVWADRFPEAVVKF
+652 DVWADHFPNAVVKF
-666 KQLDYTTPE
+666 KQLDYTNPE

-682 SAADEGLLVREA
+682 SSSDEGLLVREA
-694 DKVEAIMR
+694 DRVESIMR
-702 QQPDLKLVRTNYAE
+702 QQPELKLVRTNYAE
-716 PMPSVGIRVKSDEA
+716 PMPSVGVRVKSDEA

-768 TGCHSDSVS
+768 MGCLADSVS
-777 ASRLGDELIP
+777 ASRIADELIP

-802 IVPEYHHGQI
+802 VVPEYHHGQI
-812 VRRNGVPTITVMA
+812 VRRNGVPTITIMA
-825 DLVRGTNAETATRN
+825 DVVRGAN
-839 VVSHVA
+839 VEDVTKSVVGSVESA
-845 EAQLSPDVTVAVG
+845 NLSPEVSVAVG

-873 GLGVAAAIIFFIL
+873 GLAIAAVIIFFIL

-940 IIMYDYAEELRRDEH
+940 IIMYDYAEELRHDEH

-984 VPMILGGSS
+984 IPMILGGSS

-999 TVVCVGTLV
+999 TVVCVGTVV

-1023 AFRKGDKARRVRLYQ
+1023 AFRKGDKERRIRLSREQ
-1038 EAKATV
+1038 KA

>member
-1 MAKKSI
+1 
-7 NLVEMAMHYRQIV
+7 MHYRQIV
-20 ILIVCCLVA
+20 ILLVCCLVA

-42 FPDFTVREGIVAA
+42 FPDFTVREGIVVA
-55 VAPGMTSQQI
+55 VAPGMTSQQME
-65 EQQVTKRLEDY
+65 EQVAKRLEDY

-96 VYIRVVLNDDL
+96 VYVRVVLNDDL
-107 DNKDEFWSKFKH
+107 ENKDEFWSKFKH
-119 GISQFKS
+119 GVSQFKGN
-126 SLPKSVAAVVVNDDF
+126 LPRNVAAVVVNDDF

-152 SDEKTYAELHDY
+152 SDEKTYTELNDY
-164 ADALSD
+164 AESLCD
-170 RLRTISSVGRLSVSG
+170 RLRTISSVGRLTVSG
-185 MRQEQIT
+185 LQKEQIT
-192 VRLDYDRLSHYGL
+192 VKLDYDRLAHYGL
-205 SDRTVASTL
+205 SDRSVASTL

-229 EKNIPVYVA
+229 DKNIPVYVA
-238 PSLNTAYEVGQQII
+238 PQLNTAYEVGQQIV
-252 FSTPD
+252 FSSPD

-263 RDIATITREYPDPE
+263 RDVATIKREYPDPE
-277 SIITNNGKKCL
+277 SVITNNGRKCL

-297 ENVVKMGEEIDRELE
+297 ENVVEMGEEVDRELA
-312 AFQAQLPTE
+312 AFQSQLPTE
-321 VSIFRITDQSK
+321 VSIFRITDQSR
-332 VVGDSVFDF
+332 VVADSVADF

-355 VLLLLPAKVAF
+355 VLLLLPVKVAL

-380 GLFYAFGI
+380 GLFYALGI

-427 YATINSATHF
+427 HATINSATHF

-469 FPWAISIVLFVSLIV
+469 FPWAITIVLGVSLIV

-496 IRKPLKSAAQEQM
+496 IRKPLKTADQNKM

-521 LVQSG
+521 LVQG
-526 YDWLLSCCLARPW
+526 AYDWLLARCLSRPW
-539 VTLAVGVVCVVLG
+539 VTLASGVLCVALG
-552 AILFASLPQKSLPTA
+552 AALFLSLPQKSLPTA

-580 GSSLKTTAT
+580 GSSLSAT
-589 VADSVEHML
+589 SAVADSVEHVL

-621 YAPQMPGL
+621 YAPQMPSR
-629 NYAQFIVNTASIEAT
+629 NYAQFIVNTVSIEAT
-644 VEVLDDYA
+644 EAVLDDYA
-652 DVWADRFPEAVVKF
+652 DVWADHFPNAVVKF
-666 KQLDYTTPE
+666 KQLDYTNPE

-682 SAADEGLLVREA
+682 SSSDEGLLVREA
-694 DKVEAIMR
+694 DRVESIMR
-702 QQPDLKLVRTNYAE
+702 QQPELKLVRTNYAE
-716 PMPSVGIRVKSDEA
+716 PMPSVGVRVKSDEA

-768 TGCHSDSVS
+768 MGCLADSVS
-777 ASRLGDELIP
+777 ASRIADELIP

-802 IVPEYHHGQI
+802 VVPEYHHGQI
-812 VRRNGVPTITVMA
+812 VRRNGVPTITIMA
-825 DLVRGTNAETATRN
+825 DVVRGANVEDVTKS
-839 VVSHVA
+839 VVSSVESA
-845 EAQLSPDVTVAVG
+845 NLSPEVSVAVG

-873 GLGVAAAIIFFIL
+873 GLAIAAVIIFFIL

-940 IIMYDYAEELRRDEH
+940 IIMYDYAEELRHDEH

-984 VPMILGGSS
+984 IPMILGGSS

-999 TVVCVGTLV
+999 TVVCVGTVV

-1023 AFRKGDKARRVRLYQ
+1023 AFRKGDKERRIRLSREQ
-1038 EAKATV
+1038 KA

>member
-1 MAKKSI
+1 
-7 NLVEMAMHYRQIV
+7 MHYRQIV
-20 ILIVCCLVA
+20 ILLVCCLVA

-42 FPDFTVREGIVAA
+42 FPDFTVREGIVVA
-55 VAPGMTSQQI
+55 VAPGMTSQQME
-65 EQQVTKRLEDY
+65 EQVAKRLEDY

-96 VYIRVVLNDDL
+96 VYVRVVLNDDL
-107 DNKDEFWSKFKH
+107 ENKDEFWSKFKH
-119 GISQFKS
+119 GVSQFKGN
-126 SLPKSVAAVVVNDDF
+126 LPRNVAAVVVNDDF

-152 SDEKTYAELHDY
+152 SDEKTYAELNDY
-164 ADALSD
+164 AESLCD
-170 RLRTISSVGRLSVSG
+170 RLRTISSVGRLTVSG
-185 MRQEQIT
+185 LQKEQIT
-192 VRLDYDRLSHYGL
+192 VKLDYDRLAHYGL
-205 SDRTVASTL
+205 SDRSVASTL

-229 EKNIPVYVA
+229 DKNIPVYVA
-238 PSLNTAYEVGQQII
+238 PQLNTAYEVGQQIV
-252 FSTPD
+252 FSSPD

-263 RDIATITREYPDPE
+263 RDIATIKREYPDPE
-277 SIITNNGKKCL
+277 SVITNNGRKCL

-297 ENVVKMGEEIDRELE
+297 ENVVEMGEEVDRELA
-312 AFQAQLPTE
+312 AFQSQLPTE
-321 VSIFRITDQSK
+321 VSIFRITDQSR
-332 VVGDSVFDF
+332 VVADSVADF

-355 VLLLLPAKVAF
+355 VLLLLPVKVAL

-380 GLFYAFGI
+380 GLFYALGI

-427 YATINSATHF
+427 HATINSATHF

-469 FPWAISIVLFVSLIV
+469 FPWAITIVLGVSLIV

-496 IRKPLKSAAQEQM
+496 IRKPLKTADQNKM

-521 LVQSG
+521 LVQG
-526 YDWLLSCCLARPW
+526 AYDWLLARCLSRPW
-539 VTLAVGVVCVVLG
+539 VTLAVGVICVALG
-552 AILFASLPQKSLPTA
+552 SALFLSLPQKSLPTA

-580 GSSLKTTAT
+580 GSSLSAT
-589 VADSVEHML
+589 SAVADSVEHVL

-621 YAPQMPGL
+621 YAPQMPSR
-629 NYAQFIVNTASIEAT
+629 NYAQFIVNTVSIEAT
-644 VEVLDDYA
+644 EAVLDDYA
-652 DVWADRFPEAVVKF
+652 DVWADHFPNAVVKF
-666 KQLDYTTPE
+666 KQLDYTNPE

-682 SAADEGLLVREA
+682 SSSDEGLLVREA
-694 DKVEAIMR
+694 DRVESIMR
-702 QQPDLKLVRTNYAE
+702 QQPELKLVRTNYAE
-716 PMPSVGIRVKSDEA
+716 PMPSVGVRVKSDEA

-768 TGCHSDSVS
+768 MGCLADSVS
-777 ASRLGDELIP
+777 ASRIADELIP

-802 IVPEYHHGQI
+802 VVPEYHHGQI
-812 VRRNGVPTITVMA
+812 VRRNGVPTITIMA
-825 DLVRGTNAETATRN
+825 DVVRGANVEDVTKS
-839 VVSHVA
+839 VVSSVESA
-845 EAQLSPDVTVAVG
+845 NLSPEVSVAVG

-873 GLGVAAAIIFFIL
+873 GLAIAAVIIFFIL

-940 IIMYDYAEELRRDEH
+940 IIMYDYAEELRHDEH

-984 VPMILGGSS
+984 IPMILGGSS

-999 TVVCVGTLV
+999 TVVCVGTVV

-1023 AFRKGDKARRVRLYQ
+1023 AFRKGDKERRIRLSREQ
-1038 EAKATV
+1038 KA